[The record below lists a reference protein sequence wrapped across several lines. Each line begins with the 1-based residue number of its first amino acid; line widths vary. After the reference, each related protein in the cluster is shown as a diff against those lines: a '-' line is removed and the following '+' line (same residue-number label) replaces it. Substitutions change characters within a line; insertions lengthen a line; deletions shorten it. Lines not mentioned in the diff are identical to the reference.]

1 MGFDPSVPLQA
12 MAMAVPEGSGQTPL
26 PALRAMGHRV
36 RAARIG
42 DTDAVLVA
50 SAIAPLPGA
59 VRVGIG
65 PELPGS
71 RAAESWAGAR
81 TALLFTGPHDLVVR
95 HDELGAL
102 ALYAGLPDAAIAG
115 LADVRAMEGI
125 GDEARAAV
133 RALCLEGSVR
143 RAATAMHLHHSSMA
157 ARVAR
162 AEALLGFS
170 LHDPA
175 GRLRA
180 HLALTLVRLHANLSG
195 PTPA

>member
-1 MGFDPSVPLQA
+1 
-12 MAMAVPEGSGQTPL
+12 VPEGSGQTPL

-95 HDELGAL
+95 HEELGAL